1 MQTTTISLPKQ
12 LAREVEA
19 QIKEG
24 RFASR
29 SEFFRAAVKTY
40 LNIQNGE
47 VNWEVLAAPFR
58 SLAIKKGL
66 KEKDI
71 LKAVEKDRHGKKSS
85 N

>member
-1 MQTTTISLPKQ
+1 MQTTSISLPKQ
-12 LAREVEA
+12 LAKEVEA

-29 SEFFRAAVKTY
+29 SEFFRTAVKTY
-40 LNIQNGE
+40 LSIQNGE
-47 VNWEVLAAPFR
+47 ISWEALATPFR
-58 SLAIKKGL
+58 SFASKKGL

-71 LKAVEKDRHGKKSS
+71 LEVIEKDRHGKKGS